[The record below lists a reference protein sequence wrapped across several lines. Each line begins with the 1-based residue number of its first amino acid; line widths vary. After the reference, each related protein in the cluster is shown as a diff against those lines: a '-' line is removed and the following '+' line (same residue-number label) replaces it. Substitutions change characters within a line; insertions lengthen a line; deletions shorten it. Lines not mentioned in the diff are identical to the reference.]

1 MEELLLEASK
11 YFSVLCVTGPRQS
24 GKSTIL
30 KKLFPNA
37 VTYSLKDVNVREFA
51 INDPL
56 AFLNQTKDLIFID
69 EAQKVPQLFE
79 YIQGIVDNDPDRKFL
94 LSGSSNF
101 ELMNSLSESL
111 AGRAGVFELMPM
123 SLSETL
129 SGSSVKSMDDFLYD
143 GLFPAICAGKNIAR
157 LFYPSYV
164 KTYLEKDVRDL
175 LKIKDIMQFMKFMKL
190 CAARVGSIFNASE
203 VANEVGVDS
212 KTIHSWLS
220 VLSASYIIYLLPPYY
235 ENISKR
241 LVKSPKLYFT
251 DPGLACFLL
260 DIESPKQL
268 SRDKMRGNIFE
279 NFVVMEAVKH
289 RMNAG
294 KEGGV
299 YFYRDSNM
307 NEVDLLVKEEGEIKA
322 FEIKSSMTYTKDF
335 EKTLRKLPE
344 WIKTQVARKV
354 VVYDGD
360 FENNAGEVEI
370 VNYRKLKF

>member
-1 MEELLLEASK
+1 ML
-11 YFSVLCVTGPRQS
+11 
-24 GKSTIL
+24 
-30 KKLFPNA
+30 
-37 VTYSLKDVNVREFA
+37 
-51 INDPL
+51 
-56 AFLNQTKDLIFID
+56 
-69 EAQKVPQLFE
+69 
-79 YIQGIVDNDPDRKFL
+79 
-94 LSGSSNF
+94 
-101 ELMNSLSESL
+101 
-111 AGRAGVFELMPM
+111 
-123 SLSETL
+123 
-129 SGSSVKSMDDFLYD
+129 
-143 GLFPAICAGKNIAR
+143 
-157 LFYPSYV
+157 
-164 KTYLEKDVRDL
+164 
-175 LKIKDIMQFMKFMKL
+175 FMKFMKL

-203 VANEVGVDS
+203 IANEVGVDS

-220 VLSASYIIYLLPPYY
+220 VLTASYIIYLLPPYY

-251 DPGLACFLL
+251 DPGLACFLW

-307 NEVDLLVKEEGEIKA
+307 NEVDLLVKEEGMIKA

-344 WIKTQVARKV
+344 WIKTTVERKV
-354 VVYDGD
+354 VVYDGE
-360 FENNAGEVEI
+360 FENTAGEVEI
-370 VNYRKLKF
+370 VNYRSLRF

>member
-1 MEELLLEASK
+1 M
-11 YFSVLCVTGPRQS
+11 
-24 GKSTIL
+24 
-30 KKLFPNA
+30 LFR
-37 VTYSLKDVNVREFA
+37 S
-51 INDPL
+51 
-56 AFLNQTKDLIFID
+56 
-69 EAQKVPQLFE
+69 
-79 YIQGIVDNDPDRKFL
+79 
-94 LSGSSNF
+94 
-101 ELMNSLSESL
+101 
-111 AGRAGVFELMPM
+111 
-123 SLSETL
+123 
-129 SGSSVKSMDDFLYD
+129 
-143 GLFPAICAGKNIAR
+143 
-157 LFYPSYV
+157 
-164 KTYLEKDVRDL
+164 
-175 LKIKDIMQFMKFMKL
+175 
-190 CAARVGSIFNASE
+190 RVGSIFNASE

-344 WIKTQVARKV
+344 WIKTPVARKV

-360 FENNAGEVEI
+360 FENNAGEVEV
-370 VNYRKLKF
+370 VNYRNLIF